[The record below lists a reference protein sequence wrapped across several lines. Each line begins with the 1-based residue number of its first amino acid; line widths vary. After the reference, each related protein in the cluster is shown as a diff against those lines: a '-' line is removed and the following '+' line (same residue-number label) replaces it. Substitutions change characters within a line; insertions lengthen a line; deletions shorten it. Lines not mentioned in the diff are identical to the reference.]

1 MSKTNVAMSATNCS
15 FTLGR
20 RHCRQPVY
28 DKFPEAEWC
37 WFQMCLRQ
45 CLQCI
50 FGFVHVGYN
59 DVNPKLE
66 KSRTFSVHDI
76 CRAHQI

>member
-15 FTLGR
+15 FTLGP

-28 DKFPEAEWC
+28 DKFPETKWRR
-37 WFQMCLRQ
+37 FRMCRRQ

-50 FGFVHVGYN
+50 FGFVRVGY
-59 DVNPKLE
+59 K
-66 KSRTFSVHDI
+66 
-76 CRAHQI
+76 Q